1 MPEIRSV
8 VSQVLSQLGTS
19 REARY
24 YLKQYSRDA
33 ELQFAVIKI
42 GGAVLD
48 EQMKPLAAALAFL
61 RNLGLMPMRLFVNG
75 PSYIP

>member
-1 MPEIRSV
+1 MGEIRSV

-24 YLKQYSRDA
+24 YLKQYSSDA

-42 GGAVLD
+42 GGAVL
-48 EQMKPLAAALAFL
+48 
-61 RNLGLMPMRLFVNG
+61 
-75 PSYIP
+75 